1 MLKTVH
7 LRILLFLAVAT
18 AIPVVGLSLD
28 SATRVWTF
36 EDDTPESLPTEFQV
50 GTLFDGRPAGEWKIL
65 QTEVANNGKQVLGQL
80 MGKGAEHAYK
90 VVLIKG
96 TDSSDFDL
104 SVAFLPI
111 AGKADMGG
119 GLIWRASDDRNYYLA
134 RANPLEQ
141 NLRIYR
147 VVKGVRHMLQNFDQI
162 IDVTKWH
169 TLHVVANKC
178 RLQVFYDNK
187 PVFDICDQKFSRG
200 RIGLWTKSDSVSYFD
215 DLQLRIV
222 K

>member
-80 MGKGAEHAYK
+80 MEK
-90 VVLIKG
+90 VRS
-96 TDSSDFDL
+96 TRTRSS
-104 SVAFLPI
+104 
-111 AGKADMGG
+111 
-119 GLIWRASDDRNYYLA
+119 
-134 RANPLEQ
+134 
-141 NLRIYR
+141 
-147 VVKGVRHMLQNFDQI
+147 
-162 IDVTKWH
+162 
-169 TLHVVANKC
+169 
-178 RLQVFYDNK
+178 
-187 PVFDICDQKFSRG
+187 
-200 RIGLWTKSDSVSYFD
+200 
-215 DLQLRIV
+215 
-222 K
+222 